1 MPLHHRVCNLC
12 EAMCGL
18 TIEYEK
24 DKVISVKGDKN
35 DPFSKGFICPKGARI
50 AELHTDPDRLKKP
63 LRKTA
68 AGTWEEI
75 GWEEALDYAGERL
88 NAIRKNHGLDAVGLY
103 IGNPTVHNYGILTFM
118 GDLRRALRSKNVYS
132 ATSVDQLPH
141 QFVAHHVFGHTLMIG
156 IPDLDRTDHLIIMG
170 ANPSVS
176 NGSLMSAGGVPPKLA
191 AIRKRGGKV
200 IVIDPRR
207 TETTKH
213 ADEHHFIRPATDVYF
228 LLGMLHHILHN
239 DLVNL
244 GHLASVLPDL
254 GALKAL
260 TEDFTPEIAGRHC
273 GIAAADIRRMATAFA
288 TTERAV
294 LYGRMGLSTQSHGT
308 LCNWLLVVLN
318 LVTGHFDRE
327 GGAMLTTPAV
337 PLIRG
342 NKQRRAYG
350 RWKSR
355 VRGLPE
361 SEGEL
366 PVAALAEEMLTPGTG
381 QIRAMITHAGNP
393 VISTPN
399 GRQMDEAFAGLDFMV
414 CIDIFLNETTRHADL
429 ILPPPSHLEVD
440 HYDLVFNHLAT
451 ANVAKY
457 SPQLFRPKTGQ
468 RYDWQIAKALVA
480 RLAPLSGYKVSRRHK
495 WGTPRRL
502 LNLGLL
508 TGPYGKLSSWKKL
521 FSGLS
526 LRKVERAK
534 HGMVL
539 GPLERRLPEAL
550 LTPDRMINLIPD
562 FVAPALAPLRDGLP
576 DPVILAPGEFYLIG
590 RRHLRS
596 NNSWMH
602 NSPGLSKGKN
612 RCTVMI
618 HPDDAADLGIGK
630 GEEVEVISR
639 TGKILIPIELTDTMM
654 PGVVSIP
661 HGFGHNREGTQLS
674 VAEQAP
680 GVSVNDITDDQL
692 VDPVTGNAAFS
703 GQRVKL
709 RVPVVSAP

>member
-18 TIEYEK
+18 TIEYEG
-24 DKVISVKGDKN
+24 DQVLSVKGDKA

-50 AELHTDPDRLKKP
+50 AELHNDPDRLKKP
-63 LRKTA
+63 LRKKA
-68 AGTWEEI
+68 DGSWEEI
-75 GWEEALDYAGERL
+75 GWQAALDFAGARL
-88 NAIRKNHGLDAVGLY
+88 NAIRKDHGLDAVGLY

-118 GDLRRALRSKNVYS
+118 GDLRRSLRSKNVFS

-156 IPDLDRTDHLIIMG
+156 IPDLDRTDHIIIMG

-191 AIRKRGGKV
+191 AIRERGGKV

-213 ADEHHFIRPATDVYF
+213 ADEHHFIRPGADVYF
-228 LLGMLHHILHN
+228 LLGMLHHIIGN
-239 DLVNL
+239 GLVRE
-244 GHLASVLPDL
+244 GHLTRVLPDL
-254 GALKAL
+254 EEL
-260 TEDFTPEIAGRHC
+260 TQLVAAFTPDQVAEHC
-273 GIAAADIRRMATAFA
+273 GISAEEIRRLALEFA

-294 LYGRMGLSTQSHGT
+294 VYGRMGLSTQAHGT

-318 LVTGHFDRE
+318 LLTGHFDRE

-342 NKQRRAYG
+342 RKQRWAYG

-366 PVAALAEEMLTPGTG
+366 PSVVMAEEILTPGEG

-399 GRQMDEAFAGLDFMV
+399 GRQLDEALAGLDFMV
-414 CIDIFLNETTRHADL
+414 CIDIFLNETTRHANL

-457 SPQLFRPKTGQ
+457 SPQLFEPEQGQ
-468 RYDWQIAKALVA
+468 LYDWQIAKALVA
-480 RLAPLSGYKVSRRHK
+480 KLALLSRYKVSRRHK

-508 TGPYGKLSSWKKL
+508 TGPYGKLSSWKRF

-526 LRKVERAK
+526 LRKLEKAK

-539 GPLERRLPEAL
+539 SPLQSCL
-550 LTPDRMINLIPD
+550 LQELRTPDGMINLVPD
-562 FVAPALAPLRDGLP
+562 FVAPALAPLREGLKHTGA
-576 DPVILAPGEFYLIG
+576 LAPGEFLLIG

-602 NSPGLSKGKN
+602 NSPGLAKGKN
-612 RCTVMI
+612 RCTMMI
-618 HPDDAADLGIGK
+618 NPADA
-630 GEEVEVISR
+630 GELKVSSGDEVAVTSR
-639 TGKILIPIELTDTMM
+639 TGTIVIPAELTDSMM
-654 PGVVSIP
+654 PGVISIP
-661 HGFGHNREGTQLS
+661 HGFGHHRSGTRLG

-692 VDPVTGNAAFS
+692 VDPVTGNAALS
-703 GQRVKL
+703 GQRV
-709 RVPVVSAP
+709 RVSLLDR